1 MKGVPAVPIR
11 KIEWDPAISMGVD
24 ALDQQHR
31 ELIERINDLRLAI
44 SQGQARSET
53 GRMISFLEEYVKM
66 HFTME
71 ETLMKRRKY
80 RDYVA
85 HRQEHLNFLTM
96 FLEMK
101 QKFDDLSSQGAVL
114 SFFAVDLDRKLAE
127 WLLEHITKVDK
138 QFGDFLSR
146 PQPST
151 GDIKL
156 P

>member
-1 MKGVPAVPIR
+1 MPIK

-24 ALDQQHR
+24 TLDMQHR
-31 ELIERINDLRLAI
+31 ELIERINDLRIAI

-66 HFTME
+66 HFSME

-80 RDYVA
+80 REYVS

-101 QKFDDLSSQGAVL
+101 KKYEDLSSQGAGL

-138 QFGDFLSR
+138 QFGDFLGQ
-146 PQPST
+146 PQPSAE
-151 GDIKL
+151 DIEL
-156 P
+156 PQDA